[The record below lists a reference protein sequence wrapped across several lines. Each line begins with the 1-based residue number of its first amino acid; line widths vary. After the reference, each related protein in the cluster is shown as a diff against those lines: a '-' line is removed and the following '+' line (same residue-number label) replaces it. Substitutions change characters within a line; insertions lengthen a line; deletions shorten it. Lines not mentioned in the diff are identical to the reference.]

1 VRVLAFC
8 LLCLIWGFSWVAIKL
23 TLEGV
28 PPFLGAAVRFLV
40 AIPLLAA
47 YARFRSIPLRM
58 PASTWRMV
66 TITAILIYGLDYGL
80 IYWAEQYLSAGV
92 TAIFFATFPI
102 FTGIF
107 AYLMI
112 RSERHGALVFL
123 GLIVGFAGVFV
134 IFSDELGKSASH
146 PLLLPATI
154 AVVAAAASAALATVL
169 IKRHL
174 MGMHPAVITLAQL
187 LVGSALLLVLAVVS
201 GEGGR
206 IEVTGRALA
215 GILYLGIVA
224 SALAFT
230 LYYWLLGR
238 GSAITVSTMI
248 FITPVV
254 ALYGDWLVY
263 AEPIRERVI
272 LGMGLIFA
280 GIGLAELPKYREHL
294 CRRRP
299 GRPPLG

>member
-1 VRVLAFC
+1 VRLLVFC

-28 PPFLGAAVRFLV
+28 PPFLGAALRFLV

-47 YARFRSIPLRM
+47 YARVRSIPLRM

-66 TITAILIYGLDYGL
+66 VITAILIYGVDYGL

-107 AYLMI
+107 AYLLI
-112 RSERHGALVFL
+112 RAERHGVVVFL
-123 GLIVGFAGVFV
+123 GLVIGFAGVFV
-134 IFSDELGKSASH
+134 IFAEELERTASQE
-146 PLLLPATI
+146 LLLPATL
-154 AVVAAAASAALATVL
+154 AVVTAAASAALATVL
-169 IKRHL
+169 IKRNL
-174 MGMHPAVITLAQL
+174 MGMHPVAITLVQL
-187 LVGSALLLVLAVVS
+187 LVGSALLLLLAALS

-206 IEVTGRALA
+206 IELNVRSLL

-224 SALAFT
+224 SAVAFT

-248 FITPVV
+248 FVTPVV
-254 ALYGDWLVY
+254 ALFGDWLVY
-263 AEPIRERVI
+263 AEPIRQRVI
-272 LGMGLIFA
+272 LGMVLIFA
-280 GIGLAELPKYREHL
+280 GIGIAELPKYRAHL
-294 CRRRP
+294 RRRASV
-299 GRPPLG
+299 RPSG